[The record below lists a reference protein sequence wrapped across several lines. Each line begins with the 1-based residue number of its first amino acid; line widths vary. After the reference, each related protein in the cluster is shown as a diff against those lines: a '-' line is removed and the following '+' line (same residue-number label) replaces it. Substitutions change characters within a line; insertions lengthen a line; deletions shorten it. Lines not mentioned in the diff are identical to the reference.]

1 MQYTGVAH
9 PEAPISQASVGKSRP
24 GVLPHSV
31 GAVPLQGKAPPWE
44 RPGRRTEE
52 PRGVGGWGIP
62 FRSQTFRSSAASL
75 MVPPH
80 SAATDHL
87 IP

>member
-31 GAVPLQGKAPPWE
+31 GAVPLQGKAPALGE
-44 RPGRRTEE
+44 TGAADGRAAGC
-52 PRGVGGWGIP
+52 RGVGDTLP
-62 FRSQTFRSSAASL
+62 LANF
-75 MVPPH
+75 
-80 SAATDHL
+80 
-87 IP
+87 